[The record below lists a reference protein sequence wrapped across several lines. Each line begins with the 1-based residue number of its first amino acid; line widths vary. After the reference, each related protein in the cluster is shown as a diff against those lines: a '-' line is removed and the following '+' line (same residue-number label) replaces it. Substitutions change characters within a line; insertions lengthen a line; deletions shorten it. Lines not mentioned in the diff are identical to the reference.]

1 MDSLEIAEPF
11 LPFPFLLI
19 IQFLRRYEKEPLILI
34 HLSDNWILMA
44 GLKSVLSQ
52 STSVV
57 TRKTGNEYVLVPI
70 TNNIADM
77 NSVYTLNETG
87 AFIWEQI
94 DGKRCVEEI
103 ITRLINEYDI
113 DKQSAE
119 SDVFSFIE
127 NMSKYLIIH

>member
-1 MDSLEIAEPF
+1 LV
-11 LPFPFLLI
+11 
-19 IQFLRRYEKEPLILI
+19 Y
-34 HLSDNWILMA
+34 NWSTMA
-44 GLKSVLSQ
+44 GLKSILSH
-52 STSVV
+52 SSSIV

-94 DGKRCVEEI
+94 DGKKSIEEI
-103 ITRLINEYDI
+103 ITALTNVYDI
-113 DKQSAE
+113 DKHNAE
-119 SDVFSFIE
+119 SDVNSFVA

>member
-1 MDSLEIAEPF
+1 
-11 LPFPFLLI
+11 
-19 IQFLRRYEKEPLILI
+19 
-34 HLSDNWILMA
+34 MA
-44 GLKSVLSQ
+44 GLKSILSQ
-52 STSVV
+52 STTIV

-94 DGKRCVEEI
+94 DGKRNVEEI
-103 ITRLINEYDI
+103 ISALIAEYDI
-113 DKQSAE
+113 DKQNAE